1 MATAQD
7 PVLVHDYL
15 LVMRGAERTFAAMA
29 ECWPQAPVSTLLYDA
44 EGTWQRFGRH
54 RISTSRLQK
63 LGLTQDGFRRM
74 LPLYPM
80 AAERL
85 PVSGHDVV
93 VSSSSAFAHGVRPDP
108 GAVHVCYCHSP
119 FRYAWHERDTAL
131 RELPG
136 AARPAL
142 KLLLDRVRR
151 WDLADSR
158 RVTHYVANSEITRE
172 RIGDFYGRDS
182 VVVHPP
188 VAVDRFTTGE
198 PEDWFLTVS
207 EVVMHKRIGIAL
219 EAARRTGS
227 KIKVVG
233 TGPDL
238 ARLQREYE
246 GTAEFLGRVS
256 DEELRELYPR
266 ARALVMANVEEF
278 GIAGVEAQAAGRP
291 VIALADGGVRETVLE
306 GATGTFYA
314 RPDPAALAEAVV
326 RFDALAVDPDAC
338 VANAARFDVA
348 HFRHGLRAVVDRTL
362 ATRRGDSPSPRRPP
376 RRPAG
381 LVWQP

>member
-1 MATAQD
+1 MTTARD

-54 RISTSRLQK
+54 SISTSRLQK

-151 WDLADSR
+151 WDLAASR
-158 RVTHYVANSEITRE
+158 RVTHYVANSEITRQ

-238 ARLQREYE
+238 PRLQREYE

-256 DEELRELYPR
+256 DDELRELYPR

-291 VIALADGGVRETVLE
+291 VLAADAGGARETVVE
-306 GATGTFYA
+306 GVTGHRV
-314 RPDPAALAEAVV
+314 RPDDVDAMAEAMASADLDRLEPAAI
-326 RFDALAVDPDAC
+326 
-338 VANAARFDVA
+338 VANAERFSVERFQARIRAEVERAAVA
-348 HFRHGLRAVVDRTL
+348 AD
-362 ATRRGDSPSPRRPP
+362 
-376 RRPAG
+376 
-381 LVWQP
+381 